1 MYEEIGGVMQRS
13 YGKLSAALAMYQ
25 ENLEIIRELTED
37 DPQNKGLRR
46 DMSIAYEE
54 IAVVQTKLGDTAAA
68 RAAYEIVAR
77 VRENLVKDDPDDPR
91 AHRDLSVVYS
101 NLPTPGSRCCP
112 SASRRY
118 RPR

>member
-1 MYEEIGGVMQRS
+1 MQRS